1 MRRILTD
8 WTPAVW
14 QLSALL
20 LSTPAATHV
29 LVPLCHSGA
38 LLGHVMPAIKV
49 LGVNVLERMILRTIS
64 NFFGHTGLAGQ
75 RFEGSSEVRVSC
87 IGNHA
92 MISPPPNEAKERTVA
107 LGLGWVLRRRK
118 EPPALVWLDRFKSA
132 AIDGTGTAC
141 G

>member
-38 LLGHVMPAIKV
+38 LLGHVMPAIIV
-49 LGVNVLERMILRTIS
+49 LGVNVLERMILQTIS
-64 NFFGHTGLAGQ
+64 NFFGHIGLAGQ
-75 RFEGSSEVRVSC
+75 RFEGSSEVPVSC
-87 IGNHA
+87 IGESRHDLA
-92 MISPPPNEAKERTVA
+92 AAKR
-107 LGLGWVLRRRK
+107 
-118 EPPALVWLDRFKSA
+118 S
-132 AIDGTGTAC
+132 
-141 G
+141 